1 MGIYITG
8 DTHGDFKRFTKKNLK
23 KLPFKLTE
31 KDYIIVCGDL
41 GLLWEYNKTLD
52 YNLNWLSS
60 LPFKLLWVQGNH
72 ENYNMI
78 EDFPLEEWRGGK
90 ARHIVKDKIILLERG
105 QVFTI
110 ENKTFFTFGGAE
122 SHDIK
127 DGILDKADP
136 DFKQKKKIA
145 KKNGGYFRI
154 LNETWWKQE
163 LPTQAELEI
172 GLSSLSKVSCKVDY
186 IITHCVSTQA
196 QNIINISQERKE
208 NNILTQYFN
217 KLEKEVK
224 FKEWYFGHYHQD
236 NTKHTKYKAVYKNI
250 IKLE

>member
-1 MGIYITG
+1 MSICITG
-8 DTHGDFKRFTKKNLK
+8 DMHGDFKRFSKKGLL
-23 KLPFKLTE
+23 KLPFILT
-31 KDYIIVCGDL
+31 KNDYIIVCGDL
-41 GLLWEYNKTLD
+41 GLLWEYSKTLE
-52 YNLNWLSS
+52 YNLNWLGS
-60 LPFKLLWVQGNH
+60 LPFKILWVQGNH

-78 EDFPLEEWRGGK
+78 NDFSLEDWHGGK
-90 ARHIVKDKIILLERG
+90 VRHIVKDKIILLERG

-163 LPTQAELEI
+163 LPNQEELDR
-172 GLSSLSKVSCKVDY
+172 GLDNLRKVNFKVDY
-186 IITHCVSTQA
+186 IITHCASTQA
-196 QNIINISQERKE
+196 QDIIEVSQDRKE
-208 NNILTQYFN
+208 DNILTQYFN
-217 KLEKEVK
+217 LIEKEVD
-224 FKEWYFGHYHQD
+224 FTEWYFGHYHKD
-236 NTKHTKYKAVYKNI
+236 NTNHQKYKAIYKEI
-250 IKLE
+250 IKLT